1 MSRKKRMVP
10 GVPQTRGP
18 EGKQCSSLVSKRGVG
33 GAARGEQRKS
43 LWVVVGLRCRRLSD
57 VARR

>member
-1 MSRKKRMVP
+1 MSRKKRTVP
-10 GVPQTRGP
+10 GAPEMRGP
-18 EGKQCSSLVSKRGVG
+18 VGKQCLSSVSKQGVG